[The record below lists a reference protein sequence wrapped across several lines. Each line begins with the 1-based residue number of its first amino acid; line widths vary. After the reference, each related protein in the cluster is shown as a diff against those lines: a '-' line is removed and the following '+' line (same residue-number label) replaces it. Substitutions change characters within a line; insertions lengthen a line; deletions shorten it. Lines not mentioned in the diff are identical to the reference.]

1 MVNAAEIR
9 AMKAIR
15 ALKAVSAGP
24 YIARISGL
32 LLVACL
38 LVSFSCSQSPPVF
51 QSVSGEFAQK
61 WIEDYKKETGIA
73 DPPGDS
79 NTIAN
84 QSQNN
89 QSDLWSWGSAPRG
102 SRIIDD
108 QLERDPNYLR
118 PMLDLSSNWLD
129 EQYTDSQTGL
139 PVKVYSD
146 PFTGRKY
153 HHVLNPNTGIEFF
166 TYCSYE
172 DEKTGQT
179 VYVYTDPDTGEEVQ
193 ATSEPV
199 DIIKSLAAR
208 SADNLI

>member
-1 MVNAAEIR
+1 MVSAEEIR
-9 AMKAIR
+9 AMKARR
-15 ALKAVSAGP
+15 AIKAMNAGP
-24 YIARISGL
+24 YIAGILRL
-32 LLVACL
+32 LLVAGL
-38 LVSFSCSQSPPVF
+38 FVSLSCSQSPPVF

-61 WIEDYKKETGIA
+61 WIEDYRKETGIA
-73 DPPGDS
+73 DPPRAGDTIS
-79 NTIAN
+79 NL
-84 QSQNN
+84 SQNN
-89 QSDLWSWGSAPRG
+89 ESDLWSWGSAPRG
-102 SRIIDD
+102 SMIVDD

-129 EQYTDSQTGL
+129 ELYTDSLTGL

-146 PFTGRKY
+146 PFTGKKY
-153 HHVLNPNTGIEFF
+153 HHILNPNTGTEFF

-193 ATSEPV
+193 AASEPV

-208 SADNLI
+208 IADNLI